1 MSAIHFDRP
10 DHQVEVWLDTEK
22 SEVQNGLV
30 IGFGRTRR
38 EAVLSALADLHRAI
52 ADLLEDESLKGGV

>member
-1 MSAIHFDRP
+1 MSAIHVDRE
-10 DHQVEVWLDTEK
+10 DGRVFVWLDTEK

-30 IGFGRTRR
+30 IGSGRTRR
-38 EAVLSALADLHRAI
+38 EAVLSALADLHHAI